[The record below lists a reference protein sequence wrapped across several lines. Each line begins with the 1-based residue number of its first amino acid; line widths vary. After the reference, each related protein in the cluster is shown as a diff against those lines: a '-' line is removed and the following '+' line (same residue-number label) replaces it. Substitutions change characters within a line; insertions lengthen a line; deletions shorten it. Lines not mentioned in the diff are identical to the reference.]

1 MLALVRAK
9 VGAVKPRG
17 AAEVGVAAHATA
29 VGARGLNCAAVV
41 LFAVH
46 LVLIVVVVMVVLV
59 DQVVAVCHGVR
70 VEKKSYLTCKKCVY

>member
-9 VGAVKPRG
+9 VGAVEPWG

-41 LFAVH
+41 LFAEH
-46 LVLIVVVVMVVLV
+46 LVLMVVVVMVILV
-59 DQVVAVCHGVR
+59 DKIVAICHGVR
-70 VEKKSYLTCKKCVY
+70 VGKKTVI